1 MRKQSLFSHPTLA
14 LTTAIALVLSATI
27 AAGSLAQEAAEPEL
41 TLTKIDVQP
50 PNPGADTLCKLT
62 VTVRN
67 TGERKASQLGFAV
80 HLNGQ
85 SLTVYDNQLFMYP
98 VPAGGELEI
107 PLYNFWTTETSRPK
121 MPEDGKLRVEVALN
135 EAQWMDI
142 SMEKEMVERAG
153 EEIEEEIEVWTP
165 LGPVERLPTTASV
178 TLAPASE

>member
-1 MRKQSLFSHPTLA
+1 MRKQAPFSHPTFALA
-14 LTTAIALVLSATI
+14 TAVALVLAVAVASS
-27 AAGSLAQEAAEPEL
+27 SLAQEAAEPEL

-121 MPEDGKLRVEVALN
+121 MPEDGKLVVEVALN

-142 SMEKEMVERAG
+142 SIEKEMVERGG
-153 EEIEEEIEVWTP
+153 EQVEEEVEVWTP
-165 LGPVERLPTTASV
+165 LGPVEQLPTTASAA
-178 TLAPASE
+178 LGPASQ